1 LVQINI
7 KINYLIMLSTQYR
20 LRLEAICEKIV
31 LHEEVSLED
40 MIWAEKLARA
50 NRSAATILRQA
61 RRKAENPDMVEGDL
75 DDFMNQMD
83 LGGLGHERF
92 GKRGFDSVDDMID
105 WWTEDRPD
113 DWRTRD

>member
-1 LVQINI
+1 
-7 KINYLIMLSTQYR
+7 MLSTQYR

-40 MIWAEKLARA
+40 MIWAEKLAKS

-61 RRKAENPDMVEGDL
+61 RRKAENPDMNEM
-75 DDFMNQMD
+75 DDFLNQLD
-83 LGGLGHERF
+83 IGGFGNDRF

-105 WWTEDRPD
+105 WWTEDKPD
-113 DWRTRD
+113 DWRQRG